1 MHWLLGCGECSFW
14 YDYWFGS
21 CPLVF
26 YNVVVASLVLVS
38 FYWQASIQDRGKLQA
53 VLVSSI
59 VEQILLVLDSLS
71 LVRNLTYYGG
81 VVSHMSLFISG

>member
-1 MHWLLGCGECSFW
+1 M
-14 YDYWFGS
+14 
-21 CPLVF
+21 F
-26 YNVVVASLVLVS
+26 YNVAAASLVLVS

-71 LVRNLTYYGG
+71 LVGNWTYYGG
-81 VVSHMSLFISG
+81 VVSLTSLFISG

>member
-1 MHWLLGCGECSFW
+1 MHWLLGYGECSFW
-14 YDYWFGS
+14 YDYCFGS
-21 CPLVF
+21 YPLVF
-26 YNVVVASLVLVS
+26 YNVVAASLVLVS

-71 LVRNLTYYGG
+71 LVGNLTYYGG
-81 VVSHMSLFISG
+81 VVSLMSLFISG